1 VRREIKKQGTREV
14 RVNRH
19 IKAREVRVIDPDG
32 NQLGI
37 MPLDEAL
44 NSALEMDLDLVEVA
58 TKSDPPVC
66 RIMDYGKFK
75 YQQSKK
81 SQESRK
87 KQVVIH
93 LKEIKLRPK
102 TDEHDFQFKIRHME
116 RFLKEGNK
124 VKVSMIFRGREIMH
138 PDIGEKILQRV
149 IEFTKELGIVEQAP
163 KKEGRAMNMILK
175 YQQSK
180 KSQESRKKQVVIH
193 LKEIKLRP
201 KTDEH
206 DFQFKVRHMERFL
219 KEGNKVKV
227 SMIFRGREIM
237 HPDIGE
243 KILQRVIEFT
253 KELGIVEQAPKKEGR
268 AMNMIL
274 APIQSTKGRTSVD

>member
-1 VRREIKKQGTREV
+1 VEREIKKQGTREV
-14 RVNRH
+14 RVNRR

-32 NQLGI
+32 KQLGI

-66 RIMDYGKFK
+66 RIMDYGKF
-75 YQQSKK
+75 
-81 SQESRK
+81 
-87 KQVVIH
+87 
-93 LKEIKLRPK
+93 
-102 TDEHDFQFKIRHME
+102 
-116 RFLKEGNK
+116 
-124 VKVSMIFRGREIMH
+124 
-138 PDIGEKILQRV
+138 
-149 IEFTKELGIVEQAP
+149 
-163 KKEGRAMNMILK
+163 K

>member
-1 VRREIKKQGTREV
+1 MRREIKKQGTREV
-14 RVNRH
+14 RVNRR

-87 KQVVIH
+87 KQVI
-93 LKEIKLRPK
+93 
-102 TDEHDFQFKIRHME
+102 
-116 RFLKEGNK
+116 
-124 VKVSMIFRGREIMH
+124 
-138 PDIGEKILQRV
+138 
-149 IEFTKELGIVEQAP
+149 
-163 KKEGRAMNMILK
+163 
-175 YQQSK
+175 
-180 KSQESRKKQVVIH
+180 IH

-253 KELGIVEQAPKKEGR
+253 KEFGIVEQAPKKEGR

>member
-1 VRREIKKQGTREV
+1 MKSRRPVYKEVRRKIKKQGIRRKQGIREV
-14 RVNRH
+14 RVNRR
-19 IKAREVRVIDPDG
+19 IKAREVRVIDPEG
-32 NQLGI
+32 KQLGI
-37 MPLDEAL
+37 MSFDDAF
-44 NSALEMDLDLVEVA
+44 NMAMEMDLDLVEVA
-58 TKSDPPVC
+58 DKSDPPVC

-87 KQVVIH
+87 KQVI
-93 LKEIKLRPK
+93 
-102 TDEHDFQFKIRHME
+102 
-116 RFLKEGNK
+116 
-124 VKVSMIFRGREIMH
+124 
-138 PDIGEKILQRV
+138 
-149 IEFTKELGIVEQAP
+149 
-163 KKEGRAMNMILK
+163 
-175 YQQSK
+175 
-180 KSQESRKKQVVIH
+180 IH

-243 KILQRVIEFT
+243 KILMRVIDFI
-253 KELGIVEQAPKKEGR
+253 KEWGAVEQAPKREGR
-268 AMNMIL
+268 AMFMVL
-274 APIQSTKGRTSVD
+274 APIQSPKGQSSGD